1 MPTIKLTDMEM
12 KYISLLEGLTGV
24 TVMDCVIDEEWD
36 RVIYLVK
43 PGQVGLAVGRDG
55 INVKNLRKFIG
66 KDVEIVEYAERLEDL
81 IRNSLFPARV
91 NHIRVRTSVNGRK
104 IVVVSVNPSEKG
116 LAIGKGGRN
125 IARARLL
132 AKRYFGVDN
141 VVIT

>member
-91 NHIRVRTSVNGRK
+91 SHIRVRTSVNGRK